1 MIIEDGQGTGDKA
14 HVNANGCVCVRA
26 TTIHF
31 LQRVN
36 ELHQEA
42 YTATIEKTPTAA
54 GDCFFYLKNNSADNM
69 YISSMTAA
77 VATDETIQLYIN
89 DVGTPAGTTA
99 NTLVNRHAGSG
110 RTADA
115 TAYDGVDITGLSGGQ
130 MVEQFKVDGNIG
142 SQKWRYNSCI
152 IIPKNHVFTLYA
164 VTGGIAI
171 ILSLGIAFYTI
182 S

>member
-1 MIIEDGQGTGDKA
+1 MMIEDGQGTGDRT
-14 HVNANGCVCVRA
+14 HVNANGCLCVRA

-42 YTATIEKTPTAA
+42 YTAIIEKTPTAA
-54 GDCFFYLKNNSADNM
+54 GDCFFYIINNSTDDM

-99 NTLVNRHAGSG
+99 NTLVNRNAGSG
-110 RTADA
+110 KAADC
-115 TAYDGVDITGLSGGQ
+115 TAYDGVNITGLSGGKK
-130 MVEQFKVDGNIG
+130 VEQFAVDGNIG
-142 SQKWRYNSCI
+142 SQKWRYSSCI
-152 IIPKNHVFTLYA
+152 IIPKNHTFTLYA
-164 VTGGIAI
+164 TTGAIALSI
-171 ILSLGIAFYTI
+171 SLGIAFYKP

>member
-14 HVNANGCVCVRA
+14 HVTNNGCICVRA
-26 TTIHF
+26 TTVHF

-36 ELHQEA
+36 ELNQEV
-42 YTATIEKTPTAA
+42 YTAIIEKTPTAA
-54 GDCFFYLKNNSADNM
+54 GDCFFYIINNSSYDM

-77 VATDETIQLYIN
+77 AAADETIQLYIN
-89 DVGTPAGTTA
+89 DAGTPAGTTA

-110 RTADA
+110 KTADCI
-115 TAYDGVDITGLSGGQ
+115 AYDGVNITGLSGGK
-130 MVEQFKVDGNIG
+130 MVEQFKIDGNIG

-164 VTGGIAI
+164 VTGAI
-171 ILSLGIAFYTI
+171 PLVVSLGIAFYTT